1 MATRKS
7 RSIRPSRPV
16 RPAGSRG
23 GIPLTRDEY
32 RQLKK
37 QKEREER
44 RKRQEAWEAARGP
57 LDVPF
62 LLLAMLLLA
71 VGLIMLLS
79 ASFPSAQS
87 SARLKNDALYYFK
100 RQAVFAVIGVV
111 AMLWVSKINYE
122 RFRGLARLAIVVSI
136 VLLILVVLPGPNRYG
151 KLLGLEENNA
161 VRWLGIPGTTL
172 TFQPSEV
179 AKLGIIVYF
188 AESISKKREKMRT
201 FREGFLPHIIIL
213 AAAAGLTMVE
223 PHFSG
228 AILIFGI
235 GAAMMVVGGIHW
247 GWIAAGVAGL
257 CGGGYLMLFT
267 GLMEKIGYNASRIAV
282 WRDPFGGD
290 TEFRRGPAFQ
300 TIQSLYAIGSGGLL
314 GVGLGKSRQKFG
326 FLPEAQNDYIF
337 AIVLEELG
345 LVGGTLIM
353 VLFALLIIRG
363 FWLAIHARDRFGSL
377 LVVGVTTQIALQTFL
392 NIAVVTNFIPATGIS
407 LPFFSY
413 GGTALAIQLVE
424 VGIVLSVSRQIPA
437 PKAR

>member
-1 MATRKS
+1 MAPKK
-7 RSIRPSRPV
+7 SRPV
-16 RPAGSRG
+16 RTHN
-23 GIPLTRDEY
+23 GIPITREEY

-37 QKEREER
+37 QKEREDR

-57 LDVPF
+57 LDLPF
-62 LLLAMLLLA
+62 LLLAMLLLS

-87 SARLKNDALYYFK
+87 SRGDALHYFK
-100 RQAVFAVIGVV
+100 RQAVFAAIGTGV
-111 AMLWVSKINYE
+111 MLWVSKINYE
-122 RFRGLARLAIVVSI
+122 RFRGLARLALAGSI
-136 VLLILVVLPGPNRYG
+136 ALLILVIIPGPNKYG
-151 KLLGLEENNA
+151 RLLALGENGA
-161 VRWLGIPGTTL
+161 ARWLGIPSTSFTI
-172 TFQPSEV
+172 QPSEV
-179 AKLGIIVYF
+179 AKLGVIIYF
-188 AESISKKREKMRT
+188 AESISKKREKMKS
-201 FREGFLPHIIIL
+201 FKEGFLPHIIIL
-213 AAAAGLTMVE
+213 AFMTVLTVVE

-228 AILIFGI
+228 ALLIFGI

-247 GWIAAGVAGL
+247 GWVAAG
-257 CGGGYLMLFT
+257 CGAVGAMGFLLYCTDVIDKVFHALQ
-267 GLMEKIGYNASRIAV
+267 YNATRLQV

-290 TEFRRGPAFQ
+290 LAFRRDDAWQ

-326 FLPEAQNDYIF
+326 YLPEAQNDYIF
-337 AIVLEELG
+337 AIVIEELG

-392 NIAVVTNFIPATGIS
+392 NIAVVTNLMPSTGIS

-413 GGTALAIQLVE
+413 GGTALVIQLVE
-424 VGIVLSVSRQIPA
+424 IGIVLSVSRQIPA